1 MSINVKTADVIL
13 NNSFPYRRRQ
23 KSRPAPI
30 AAKKTRKNSF
40 PFLPP
45 SPLRLRLPLQRA
57 EALRE
62 GRAVADRGRG
72 PQMIV

>member
-30 AAKKTRKNSF
+30 VAKKHGKTAFRFCRQVLCDFVYRS
-40 PFLPP
+40 
-45 SPLRLRLPLQRA
+45 SGRRLYVRDEQLLT
-57 EALRE
+57 
-62 GRAVADRGRG
+62 AVA
-72 PQMIV
+72 VLK

>member
-1 MSINVKTADVIL
+1 
-13 NNSFPYRRRQ
+13 
-23 KSRPAPI
+23 
-30 AAKKTRKNSF
+30 
-40 PFLPP
+40 LPP